1 MPHHRHIASFFACV
15 MSAAGVTT
23 LHAADKRD
31 LVAPAA
37 DLLAAIEERV
47 AAGEALTPTFL
58 ELYSHVS
65 QNLCLAEMDVA
76 PTPAQRLAIANDY
89 LDRVKFATRP
99 PIDISDFDE
108 RGRHVPLREAELLV
122 AQAQADARGE
132 QHPTDAEKA
141 ARRALVDAAREAWE
155 TLQQRV
161 EAGEAVTP
169 SLVELVCQ
177 ASRRWCLA
185 EVEDAGDDAARAK
198 ARSKHVDRIK
208 AFHDMLTNR
217 FQAGLD
223 VSRIQVAQATYFLRE
238 AELWVAQG
246 AKEEK

>member
-1 MPHHRHIASFFACV
+1 
-15 MSAAGVTT
+15 VTT
-23 LHAADKRD
+23 PHAADKRD

-37 DLLAAIEERV
+37 DLLAAIDERV

-58 ELYSHVS
+58 DLYSHVS
-65 QNLCLAEMDVA
+65 RNLCVAEMA
-76 PTPAQRLAIANDY
+76 AARTPAQRLAIANDH
-89 LDRVKFATRP
+89 LDRVKFATHP

-132 QHPTDAEKA
+132 QRPTEAEKA

-161 EAGEAVTP
+161 DAGEAVTP

-185 EVEDAGDDAARAK
+185 EIDDAADDATRDN
-198 ARSKHVDRIK
+198 ARSKHVERIK
-208 AFHDMLTNR
+208 AFHDMLTKR

-223 VSRIQVAQATYFLRE
+223 VSRVQVAQATYFLRE
-238 AELWVAQG
+238 AELWVAQA
-246 AKEEK
+246 AKK